1 MNIPESLRT
10 ILLSIAHNGKI
21 KLNKSKKEI
30 KVVPKFS
37 KLDFFEVLTHID
49 EEIEREYIQYF
60 GVSDI
65 SLKLYPT
72 VKKIKDDYNVSY
84 KELSKIKY
92 NDLVIAHLEV
102 DKRIG
107 HKNTEIT
114 SVINKNYKKYYT
126 KEECAKI
133 LENHGIESDNS
144 IDINDYFEFYKL
156 FGNNPE
162 LYKKLKPLKEDAE
175 VSWEEIK
182 SIKYEDIDFKN
193 KNIYFKKEN
202 DLDEIEI
209 EN

>member
-21 KLNKSKKEI
+21 KLNKSNKEI

-126 KEECAKI
+126 KAECAKI

-175 VSWEEIK
+175 VSWKEIK

-193 KNIYFKKEN
+193 RNIYFKKEN

>member
-126 KEECAKI
+126 KEEFAKI

>member
-126 KEECAKI
+126 KEEFAKI

-209 EN
+209 ED

>member
-1 MNIPESLRT
+1 M
-10 ILLSIAHNGKI
+10 
-21 KLNKSKKEI
+21 
-30 KVVPKFS
+30 
-37 KLDFFEVLTHID
+37 LTHID

-114 SVINKNYKKYYT
+114 SVINKKYKRYYT
-126 KEECAKI
+126 KEECSKV
-133 LENHGIESDNS
+133 LENYGIESANS

-162 LYKKLKPLKEDAE
+162 LYKKLKPLKLKL
-175 VSWEEIK
+175 WIY
-182 SIKYEDIDFKN
+182 KYHSFSFSGCFASNNFIN
-193 KNIYFKKEN
+193 NIRR
-202 DLDEIEI
+202 
-209 EN
+209 

>member
-10 ILLSIAHNGKI
+10 ILLSISHNGKI
-21 KLNKSKKEI
+21 KLTKANKEI

-92 NDLVIAHLEV
+92 NDLEIAQLEV

-107 HKNTEIT
+107 HKNIEIT
-114 SVINKNYKKYYT
+114 SVINKKYKRYYT
-126 KEECAKI
+126 KQECSKV
-133 LENHGIESDNS
+133 LENYRIESANS

>member
-21 KLNKSKKEI
+21 KLNKANKEI

-92 NDLVIAHLEV
+92 NDLEIAQLEV

-107 HKNTEIT
+107 HKNIEIT
-114 SVINKNYKKYYT
+114 SVINKKYKRYYT
-126 KEECAKI
+126 KEECSKV
-133 LENHGIESDNS
+133 LENYGIESANS

-182 SIKYEDIDFKN
+182 FIKYEDIDFKN